1 MPEVEIGIVTDFY
14 AHPVV
19 AAIDL
24 TDSVKIGD
32 TLHIKGHTTDLVVPV
47 ESLQIDHQAV
57 TAAQAGQSVGLKV
70 PERVR
75 HGDHVY
81 KVIQ

>member
-1 MPEVEIGIVTDFY
+1 MTEVAIGIVTDFY
-14 AHPVV
+14 ARPVV
-19 AAIDL
+19 AAIEL

-32 TLHIKGHTTDLVVPV
+32 TLHIKGHTTDLIVPV

-57 TAAQAGQSVGLKV
+57 LSAQAGQSVGIKV
-70 PERVR
+70 PGRVR

-81 KVIQ
+81 KIIQ